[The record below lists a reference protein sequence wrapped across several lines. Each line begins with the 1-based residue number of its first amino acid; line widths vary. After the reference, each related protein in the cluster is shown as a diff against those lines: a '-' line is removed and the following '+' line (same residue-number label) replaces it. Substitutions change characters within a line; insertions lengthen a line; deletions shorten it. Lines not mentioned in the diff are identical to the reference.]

1 MSDKV
6 YKRKARPKIYVQAF
20 IFGYDETPEWFTNC
34 KRVCIPQRLIY
45 ENGKTLSFAPGNY
58 ICRNLDGTMRFSKG
72 DYIIRNQSGEIYP
85 CKYDIFIA
93 SYEKV

>member
-45 ENGKTLSFAPGNY
+45 EKMVKPFLLLPVTIFVETL
-58 ICRNLDGTMRFSKG
+58 TV
-72 DYIIRNQSGEIYP
+72 
-85 CKYDIFIA
+85 IFG
-93 SYEKV
+93 

>member
-1 MSDKV
+1 MSDKI

-45 ENGKTLSFAPGNY
+45 EDGKTISFTPGNY
-58 ICRNLDGTMRFSKG
+58 ICRNLDGNWVEEKEGFLDR
-72 DYIIRNQSGEIYP
+72 YLLIGE
-85 CKYDIFIA
+85 
-93 SYEKV
+93 

>member
-1 MSDKV
+1 MSDKI

-34 KRVCIPQRLIY
+34 RRVCIPQRLIY

-58 ICRNLDGTMRFSKG
+58 ICRNLDGNLCVEEKEGFLDK
-72 DYIIRNQSGEIYP
+72 YLLIGE
-85 CKYDIFIA
+85 
-93 SYEKV
+93 

>member
-6 YKRKARPKIYVQAF
+6 YKRKSRPKIYVQAF

-58 ICRNLDGTMRFSKG
+58 ICRNLDGNLWVEEKEGFLDR
-72 DYIIRNQSGEIYP
+72 YLLIGE
-85 CKYDIFIA
+85 
-93 SYEKV
+93 